1 MDLEKIN
8 QELRS
13 QIIKFTNELK
23 EISRENLKS
32 VILYGGVAKLDYS
45 IGKSN
50 VNMLFVFESV
60 DLTTLDKI
68 AVLFQ
73 RGIAEFRLA
82 PFILTASEVIPS
94 SDVFAV
100 KLFDIKQHHILLH
113 GEDVLKNLHFDKNH
127 LQFLAGQELRNQL
140 ARMKFFYIQNFNLPE
155 VLHKKIQSGF
165 TGLVINANTFLYLK
179 NGAYYATRKE
189 IVGQLLKEPG
199 IDKAALSEL
208 LSFKESSIPPS
219 GEAIKISYD
228 KLMLQYKQLI
238 KLFKQIELNG

>member
-8 QELRS
+8 LELRS
-13 QIIKFTNELK
+13 QIVNFTNALK
-23 EISRENLKS
+23 EISRQNLKS

-50 VNMLFVFESV
+50 VNILFVFESV

-73 RGIAEFRLA
+73 RGIAEFKLA
-82 PFILTASEVIPS
+82 PFILTDSEVKPS

-100 KLFDIKQHHILLH
+100 KLFDIKQHHILLY
-113 GEDVLKNLHFDKNH
+113 GADVLKDLQFDRTH

-155 VLHKKIQSGF
+155 ALHKRVQSGF

-179 NGAYYATRKE
+179 NGAYYGTRKE
-189 IVGQLLKEPG
+189 IVEQLLKEPN
-199 IDKAALSEL
+199 IDTVSLSEL

-219 GEAIKISYD
+219 AEEIKIFYD
-228 KLMLQYKQLI
+228 RLMIQYKQLI
-238 KLFKQIELNG
+238 KLFKQLELNG

>member
-8 QELRS
+8 AELRS
-13 QIIKFTNELK
+13 QIVNFTNALK
-23 EISRENLKS
+23 EISGQNLKS

-45 IGKSN
+45 IGRSN
-50 VNMLFVFESV
+50 VNILFVFESV

-73 RGIAEFRLA
+73 QGIAEFRLA
-82 PFILTASEVIPS
+82 PFILTESEVEPS

-100 KLFDIKQHHILLH
+100 KLFDIKQHHILLT
-113 GEDVLKNLHFDKNH
+113 GNDVLKDLQFDKNH

-155 VLHKKIQSGF
+155 VLQKRVQSGF

-179 NGAYYATRKE
+179 NGSYYATRKE
-189 IVGQLLKEPG
+189 IVEQLLNEPG
-199 IDKAALSEL
+199 IDKVALSQL
-208 LSFKESSIPPS
+208 LSFKESSIPS
-219 GEAIKISYD
+219 SADEIKNAYD
-228 KLMLQYKQLI
+228 SLMIQYKQLI
-238 KLFKQIELNG
+238 KLFKQLKLNG